1 MPPRT
6 TRLRVRGRPTETDA
20 KETVEREIRLLITSN
35 EGAVRHHQK
44 QCGKAVIF
52 WVATGVHA
60 GM

>member
-1 MPPRT
+1 M
-6 TRLRVRGRPTETDA
+6 RGRPTETDA

-52 WVATGVHA
+52 WVATGAHA